1 MSSKSDSPDDFPDVA
16 VEEMLST
23 RLALSSITIS
33 GAERT
38 SRTLLHRLTS
48 PVLSTG
54 GTFSS
59 VVEDVSK
66 VVDLLRATNCYRG
79 VDAFLDTS
87 SDSSA
92 SATFTISEKSLYQ
105 LHTGTTIDTS
115 PGARRDPSVEA
126 SFVWRNISGQADAL
140 KAAISWMGGAAGEA
154 FAARPTN
161 RVQFDY
167 NRPFAF
173 GRQVGFFTT
182 FATSLHNHEH
192 NSSHSLRLR
201 NAKAGIDHP
210 FGRLSL
216 IASWRNVLD
225 IDDQASPIVHR
236 DAGHSWKTSVQHA
249 LELDRRDSPRMPTN
263 GDYLSITAEGTLP
276 LGDVRFAKFDTAHQ
290 VHFPIGTSGISA
302 SFYSRTG
309 AIVSQ
314 NRTSIVDRFYLG
326 GPTSFRGFQ
335 VRGIGPRDQTDA
347 IGGDIYYSIGTM
359 LSVPVPQ
366 SSLLAQL
373 FNARLHVF
381 GAVGDL
387 SDLSTVQKS
396 LSSISEKPLSQRVRF
411 TWEQLYESMRVSAG
425 LGIALQ
431 TAIGRIELNFC
442 RILRSSDTDAA
453 VSGFQFNISESFS

>member
-1 MSSKSDSPDDFPDVA
+1 MSNKSDSPDDFPDVA

-23 RLALSSITIS
+23 RLALSSVTIS

-38 SRTLLHRLTS
+38 SRSLLDRLTS

-92 SATFTISEKSLYQ
+92 SATFTVSEKSLYQ

-115 PGARRDPSVEA
+115 PGARRDPTIEA
-126 SFVWRNISGQADAL
+126 SFVWRNLSGQADSL
-140 KAAISWMGGAAGEA
+140 KAAMSWMGGAAGEA

-161 RVQFDY
+161 RIQLDY
-167 NRPFAF
+167 TRPFAF
-173 GRQVGFFTT
+173 GRQVGFFAN
-182 FATSLHNHEH
+182 FASSLHNHEH

-201 NAKAGIDHP
+201 NAQAGVDHP

-225 IDDQASPIVHR
+225 IDDRASPIVHHN
-236 DAGHSWKTSVQHA
+236 AGHSWKTSVQQA
-249 LELDRRDSPRMPTN
+249 IELDRRDSPRMPTN
-263 GDYLSITAEGTLP
+263 GDYLSITAEATLP
-276 LGDVRFAKFDTAHQ
+276 FGDVRFAKFDTAHQ
-290 VHFPIGTSGISA
+290 VHLPIGSSGVSA
-302 SFYSRTG
+302 AFFSRTG

-314 NRTSIVDRFYLG
+314 SRTSIVDRFYLG
-326 GPTSFRGFQ
+326 GPTSFRGFN

-347 IGGDIYYSIGTM
+347 IGGDIYYTLGAM

-366 SSLLAQL
+366 PSLLSQL
-373 FNARLHVF
+373 FNARLHIF
-381 GAVGDL
+381 GTVGDL
-387 SDLSTVQKS
+387 SDISTVQKS
-396 LSSISEKPLSQRVRF
+396 FSSISEKPLSQRAGAA
-411 TWEQLYESMRVSAG
+411 WEQLYESMRVSAG
-425 LGIALQ
+425 LGVALQ
-431 TAIGRIELNFC
+431 TAVGRIEFNFC